1 MNNLNNMTVVRHA
14 QQGMTTIGLLLVLGI
29 IALIA
34 LTAVRVVPIYIE
46 NYTIKSVLTSVKDD
60 QKIDAKSKAA
70 IWKSLQKRLYINEI
84 RLIRREHVEITRGNG
99 QTTVTI
105 TYESRRPY
113 LGPLFI
119 GGSFAE
125 SVVIDR

>member
-1 MNNLNNMTVVRHA
+1 MSNLNDMRFIEKQ
-14 QQGMTTIGLLLVLGI
+14 QQGMTTVGLLLVLVV

-34 LTAVRVVPIYIE
+34 LTAVRIVPIYLE
-46 NYTIKSVLTSVKDD
+46 NFTIKTVLTAIKDD
-60 QKIDAKSKAA
+60 QKVNAKSKAA
-70 IWKSLQKRLYINEI
+70 VWDSLKKRLYVNEVK
-84 RLIRREHVEITRGNG
+84 LIKREHVKITRGNG

-119 GGSFAE
+119 GGSFSE
-125 SVVIDR
+125 SVVIER

>member
-1 MNNLNNMTVVRHA
+1 MNKLNNMTVARHA
-14 QQGMTTIGLLLVLGI
+14 QQGMTTVGLLLVLGI

-34 LTAVRVVPIYIE
+34 LTAVRVVPIYME
-46 NYTIKSVLTSVKDD
+46 NFTIKSVLTSVQED
-60 QKIDAKSKAA
+60 QKVDAKSKAA
-70 IWKSLQKRLYINEI
+70 IWNSLKKRLYINEV
-84 RLIRREHVEITRGNG
+84 RLIKREHVEITRSNG

-119 GGSFAE
+119 GGSFSE

>member
-1 MNNLNNMTVVRHA
+1 MNNLNNMTVARHA

-29 IALIA
+29 IAIIA

-46 NYTIKSVLTSVKDD
+46 NYTIKSVLDSVKDD
-60 QKIDAKSKAA
+60 QKVDAKSKSA
-70 IWKSLQKRLYINEI
+70 IWGSLSKRLYINEV
-84 RLIRREHVEITRGNG
+84 RLIKREHVEITRANG
-99 QTTVTI
+99 KTTVTI

-119 GGSFAE
+119 GGSFSE

>member
-1 MNNLNNMTVVRHA
+1 MNNLNNMTVARHA
-14 QQGMTTIGLLLVLGI
+14 QQGMTTIGIVLVLGI

-46 NYTIKSVLTSVKDD
+46 NFTIKSVLTSVKDD
-60 QKIDAKSKAA
+60 QKIDAKSKSA
-70 IWKSLQKRLYINEI
+70 IWNSLKKRLYINEVRMI
-84 RLIRREHVEITRGNG
+84 KREHVDITRGNG

-119 GGSFAE
+119 GGSFSE
-125 SVVIDR
+125 SVVIER

>member
-1 MNNLNNMTVVRHA
+1 MNNFNNMTVARQA

-60 QKIDAKSKAA
+60 QKIDAKSKGA
-70 IWKSLQKRLYINEI
+70 IWNSVKKRLYINEI
-84 RLIRREHVEITRGNG
+84 RLIKREHVEITRGNG
-99 QTTVTI
+99 QTTVTV

-119 GGSFAE
+119 GGNFSE

>member
-1 MNNLNNMTVVRHA
+1 MNNLNNMTVARHA
-14 QQGMTTIGLLLVLGI
+14 QQGMTTIGILLVLGI

-34 LTAVRVVPIYIE
+34 LTAVRVVPIYME
-46 NYTIKSVLTSVKDD
+46 NFTIKSVLDSVKDD
-60 QKIDAKSKAA
+60 QKIDPKSKSA
-70 IWKSLQKRLYINEI
+70 IWNSLKKRLYINEVRMI
-84 RLIRREHVEITRGNG
+84 KREHVEITRGNG

-119 GGSFAE
+119 GGSFSE

>member
-1 MNNLNNMTVVRHA
+1 MDNLNNMNLARHA

-34 LTAVRVVPIYIE
+34 LTAIRVVPIYIE

-60 QKIDAKSKAA
+60 QKIDAKSKSA
-70 IWKSLQKRLYINEI
+70 IWNSLKKRLYINEV
-84 RLIRREHVEITRGNG
+84 RLIKREHVEITRGNG

-119 GGSFAE
+119 GGSFSE